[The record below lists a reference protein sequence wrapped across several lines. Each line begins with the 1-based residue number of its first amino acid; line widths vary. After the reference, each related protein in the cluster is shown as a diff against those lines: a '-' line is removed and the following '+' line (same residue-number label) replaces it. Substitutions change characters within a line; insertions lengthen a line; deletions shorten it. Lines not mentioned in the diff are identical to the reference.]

1 MAIYQGGKGMAFQ
14 GGGNSMF
21 DQLNQAQQRVSELK
35 QVQKEEAFL
44 DKVNQ
49 SGQLGKID
57 SDFYTSD
64 GKFNL
69 GNFKSWKD
77 HYKDITDSKS
87 SSELK
92 KTFGRSVSPKVIE
105 DVLKKKTDERDIAV
119 LAALKRRMT
128 ELNTKNIYDVVDK
141 NDASFKS
148 WYDSILRPEIRQELL
163 GEEYNFTP
171 GQKEERF
178 IPDWLEKQRA
188 QGKSSAGLGTKAVL
202 GGAATMFTGNQALSM
217 LKANNVGQYREM
229 LSGDKGKKL
238 RDLKGT
244 NKSIVEQQRKLST
257 ERATNKKKI
266 QKLQSKKKLKKL
278 DKKNIKA
285 LQDRIK
291 AIDAEKKTL
300 TSDKGK
306 FKRGGQAQ
314 ISKERSLLNKAF
326 RDSKTKGYL
335 GQAKNLGGGLASS
348 IGLGK
353 VGGAIG
359 EYLGDDTGRAIGEGT
374 GGTLPWLAGTKAG
387 TKIAKKAAKFLLPK
401 VLQRYGM
408 ASGAT
413 GAGIVPGALAFGA
426 GTLLDLYLND

>member
-49 SGQLGKID
+49 TGQLGKID

-77 HYKDITDSKS
+77 HYKDITQDKS
-87 SSELK
+87 STELK
-92 KTFGRSVSPKVIE
+92 KTFGKNVSPQIIE
-105 DVLKKKTDERDIAV
+105 DVLKKKTDERDMAV
-119 LAALKRRMT
+119 LNAIKRRMA
-128 ELNTKNIYDVVDK
+128 ELGTNNIYKVVDK

-148 WYDSILRPEIRQELL
+148 WYDSILQPERRQELL
-163 GEEYNFTP
+163 GKEFNYTP

-178 IPDWLEKQRA
+178 IPDWLEKRRA
-188 QGKSSAGLGTKAVL
+188 QRKSSTGLGTGAVL
-202 GGAATMFTGNQALSM
+202 AGAGGVYAGSQALSM

-244 NKSIVEQQRKLST
+244 NKSIVEQQQKLST
-257 ERATNKKKI
+257 ERATNEKKI
-266 QKLQSKKKLKKL
+266 QKLQSKKKLKKS
-278 DKKNIKA
+278 DRKNIKA

-291 AIDAEKKTL
+291 TIDNEKNRL
-300 TSDKGK
+300 AHDKGR

-335 GQAKNLGGGLASS
+335 SQAKNLGGGLASS
-348 IGLGK
+348 IGGSQL
-353 VGGAIG
+353 GGAIG
-359 EYLGDDTGRAIGEGT
+359 EYLGDDAGRTVGEIT
-374 GGTLPWLAGTKAG
+374 GGSLPWLAGTKV
-387 TKIAKKAAKFLLPK
+387 AKKAAKFLLPK
-401 VLQRYGM
+401 ALQRFGM
-408 ASGAT
+408 AGMSSG
-413 GAGIVPGALAFGA
+413 GGFLPGAVALGA

>member
-14 GGGNSMF
+14 GRGNSMF

-35 QVQKEEAFL
+35 QIEKEEAFL

-57 SDFYTSD
+57 SDFYTSE

-77 HYKDITDSKS
+77 HYKDITQDKS
-87 SSELK
+87 STELK
-92 KTFGRSVSPKVIE
+92 KTFGKNVSTQVIE
-105 DVLKKKTDERDIAV
+105 DVLKKKTDERDMAV
-119 LAALKRRMT
+119 LAALKRRMA
-128 ELNTKNIYDVVDK
+128 ELGTDNIYDVVDK
-141 NDASFKS
+141 NDASFRS

-163 GEEYNFTP
+163 GKEFNFTP

-188 QGKSSAGLGTKAVL
+188 QGKSSAGLGTKGVL
-202 GGAATMFTGNQALSM
+202 GTAAAMFAGNTGLSM
-217 LKANNVGQYREM
+217 LKASNVGQYREM

-244 NKSIVEQQRKLST
+244 NKSIVEQQKKLST
-257 ERATNKKKI
+257 ERASNKKKI
-266 QKLQSKKKLKKL
+266 AQLQGKKKIKKS
-278 DKKNIKA
+278 DRKNIKA

-291 AIDAEKKTL
+291 AIDVEKKKL

-306 FKRGGQAQ
+306 FKRSGQAQ

-326 RDSKTKGYL
+326 RDSKKKGYL
-335 GQAKNLGGGLASS
+335 GQAKKIGGGIASP
-348 IGLGK
+348 IGFSK
-353 VGGAIG
+353 FGGALG
-359 EYLGDDTGRAIGEGT
+359 EYLADDTGRAVGEIG
-374 GGTLPWLAGTKAG
+374 GGGLPLLAGTKIG
-387 TKIAKKAAKFLLPK
+387 KKALKFLLPK
-401 VLQRYGM
+401 AIQRFGQAGM
-408 ASGAT
+408 ASG
-413 GAGIVPGALAFGA
+413 GGLLPGALAFGA